1 MLTGFLFNL
10 YIWLFF
16 IVGIFY
22 SYVLLFKR
30 KMPAEDRAVIAL
42 CIVNYFS
49 LFFLILG
56 AVYWW
61 HSPPG
66 IPWNLYQFKVY
77 WYHIG
82 MLLITPPLIYKLMK
96 IDDVDLSTKLTV
108 VATLVFFI
116 LWGLSLR
123 DISKIGFP
131 C

>member
-30 KMPAEDRAVIAL
+30 KMPAEDRAVIAW

-49 LFFLILG
+49 LFFIILG

-61 HSPPG
+61 SSPPG
-66 IPWNLYQFKVY
+66 TPWNLYQFKVY
-77 WYHIG
+77 WSHIG
-82 MLLITPPLIYKLMK
+82 LILISPPLVYRLMK
-96 IDDVDLSTKLTV
+96 IDDFELSAKFT
-108 VATLVFFI
+108 TLAALCSFI
-116 LWGLSLR
+116 LWGLTLNN
-123 DISKIGFP
+123 ISEIK
-131 C
+131 